1 MMPHTITTLPL
12 RDRSVESM
20 RHSSDSAAAKP
31 AVKPSNV
38 AGASKV
44 ATATSAKVSAAAP
57 TASASK

>member
-20 RHSSDSAAAKP
+20 RHSRASAAAN
-31 AVKPSNV
+31 PSNV